1 MTLHKD
7 VIKNIE
13 RSPEGPQIGAFFDF
27 DGTLIAGFS
36 ATVFLKEQVR
46 RGDVS
51 PYEFL
56 EMLSAVAQFSLG
68 GMGFSGLMSSAAQ
81 FMRGVREQD
90 YIEFGEELFEQQI
103 SRKVYPESRA
113 LVRAHQARGHTVA
126 IISSATPYQV
136 EPMARD
142 LDVEHVVCS
151 RYEVKDG
158 VFTGGI
164 MRPLCFGPGKVLAA
178 EKLAGEYGI
187 DLSQSFFYT
196 DSDDDIELL
205 ERVGKP
211 QPLNP
216 NTKLTEISERE
227 GWPIRRFKSRGQPH
241 VTDILRSVAATISLV
256 PSAIAGVPIWA
267 LTGSRREARN
277 FATSLFADVSSA
289 LIGLK
294 LVVRGEQNLWSN
306 RPAVFVFNHQSKAD
320 VVIMA
325 RLLRRDIAGV
335 GKKEIKNM
343 PLIGKTMELAGTVF
357 IDREKSGSAIEAM
370 RPLVEA
376 MRNGGKSVVIAPE
389 GTRTISPKLAPF
401 KKGAFHLAI
410 QAGVPIVP
418 VVIHNAGDVA
428 PKGDFVFRPATV
440 EVDVLPP
447 VDTSQWN
454 AETIDEHVAEVRGM
468 FKQVLGQ
475 EEHAEEAVIAASAPR
490 TFEVL
495 PEARDKPSGKVIRKK
510 ALRKKPTAKKVAL
523 KKVALKKV
531 APKKVAPKKVAPKKV
546 ALKKVAPKKAA
557 PEKAAPKKAAP
568 KKAAPKKAAPRKAA
582 PRKAAPRKAAPR
594 KAAPRKAAPRKAA
607 ARKAAPEKAAPRKA
621 APGKAA
627 PRKVVGKKVAA
638 KKVARKTPVGE
649 TEAAVVSPKTEKA
662 APAVKAAAPLKKG
675 LKKKVRISKP
685 AKKSPPRKKTA
696 ARKPP
701 RKKPLKKKTLG
712 KKASSK
718 KTAARTEAGRK
729 AG

>member
-1 MTLHKD
+1 MTVHKD
-7 VIKNIE
+7 IIRNIE

-51 PYEFL
+51 PYEFI

-90 YIEFGEELFEQQI
+90 YIAFGEELFEQQI

-113 LVRAHQARGHTVA
+113 LVRAHMERGHTVA

-142 LDVEHVVCS
+142 LDIEHVVCS
-151 RYEVKDG
+151 RYEVEDG
-158 VFTGGI
+158 VFTGNI
-164 MRPLCFGPGKVLAA
+164 IRPLCFGEGKVLAA
-178 EKLAGEYGI
+178 ESLAERHGI
-187 DLSQSFFYT
+187 DLDQSYFYT
-196 DSDDDIELL
+196 DSDDDLELL
-205 ERVGKP
+205 ERVGYP

-216 NTKLTEISERE
+216 NTRLTQISERE

-241 VTDILRSVAATISLV
+241 LVDYLRSVAATASLV
-256 PSAIAGVPIWA
+256 PTALAGVPIWA

-294 LVVRGEQNLWSN
+294 LVVRGEHNLWLK

-325 RLLRRDIAGV
+325 RLLRRDMAGV
-335 GKKEIKNM
+335 GKKEIRDV

-357 IDREKSGSAIEAM
+357 IDRSNAGSAIEAM
-370 RPLVEA
+370 QPLVEA
-376 MRNGGKSVVIAPE
+376 LRNKGRSVVIAPE

-410 QAGVPIVP
+410 QANVPMVP
-418 VVIHNAGDVA
+418 VVIHNSGDVA

-447 VDTSQWN
+447 VDTSEWSSD
-454 AETIDEHVAEVRGM
+454 TIDEHVADVRGL
-468 FKQVLGQ
+468 FIKLLRQ
-475 EEHAEEAVIAASAPR
+475 EEQQAPLPSAAESSDEEQSVRAAKKTVRKKAAGTRLKRAAASNQRPEGTKTARKFAARKKPKRKAP
-490 TFEVL
+490 
-495 PEARDKPSGKVIRKK
+495 RKK
-510 ALRKKPTAKKVAL
+510 ALAKKPPAARTDESKAADTAEQQSAASAGGDSSRAAPVLKKKAL
-523 KKVALKKV
+523 KK
-531 APKKVAPKKVAPKKV
+531 
-546 ALKKVAPKKAA
+546 KASR
-557 PEKAAPKKAAP
+557 P
-568 KKAAPKKAAPRKAA
+568 
-582 PRKAAPRKAAPR
+582 
-594 KAAPRKAAPRKAA
+594 
-607 ARKAAPEKAAPRKA
+607 
-621 APGKAA
+621 
-627 PRKVVGKKVAA
+627 
-638 KKVARKTPVGE
+638 VARKKK
-649 TEAAVVSPKTEKA
+649 VSPKG
-662 APAVKAAAPLKKG
+662 VQ
-675 LKKKVRISKP
+675 
-685 AKKSPPRKKTA
+685 
-696 ARKPP
+696 RKPP
-701 RKKPLKKKTLG
+701 RKKPARKKVLRKKTVS
-712 KKASSK
+712 KA
-718 KTAARTEAGRK
+718 AADRPGR
-729 AG
+729 